1 MSNANTTIKDGFG
14 AAAEDFY
21 SALLTVHEGLDVEQS
36 TTLNARLV
44 LLLANEVGDL
54 ERVKTI
60 MQLART
66 IEPA

>member
-1 MSNANTTIKDGFG
+1 MSENEPVIKDGFG
-14 AAAEDFY
+14 ARGDEFY
-21 SALLTVHEGLDVEQS
+21 TALLTLHDGLDLDQS

-44 LLLANEVGDL
+44 LLLANEVGDV

-66 IEPA
+66 I

>member
-1 MSNANTTIKDGFG
+1 MGESDTTIQDGLG
-14 AAAEDFY
+14 AGADDFY
-21 SALLTVHEGLDVEQS
+21 NALLTLHNGLDLDQS

-66 IEPA
+66 I